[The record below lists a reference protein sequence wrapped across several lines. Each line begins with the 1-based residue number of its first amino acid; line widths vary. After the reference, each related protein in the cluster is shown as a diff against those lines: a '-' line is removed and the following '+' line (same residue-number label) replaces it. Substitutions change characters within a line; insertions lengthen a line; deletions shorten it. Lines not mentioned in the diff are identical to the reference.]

1 MKKSIHPICSLSL
14 MGTLLFITPA
24 TAQTVTGS
32 ASVSGNI
39 TISATGVF
47 FNASGSNS
55 PANPLKPYSGNPNS
69 GSFSGLTSGAIKNL
83 PGVTAPGPL
92 AIKGFATFNTP
103 SGTIVFDLQ
112 SAAPGSGSTQA
123 CANAAIGNVCTPA
136 GSPLTVIQT
145 AANATAIELVLKG
158 IAYPATAGPGSAGTT
173 MSLTIVT
180 VSIGT
185 ISGLMPIIATPSG
198 IRLFYSATLTT
209 P

>member
-1 MKKSIHPICSLSL
+1 MVYCLVNKDTYMIKATYT
-14 MGTLLFITPA
+14 TLALFFITAFALITPA

-112 SAAPGSGSTQA
+112 SAAPGSGSTQD

-145 AANATAIELVLKG
+145 AANATAIELVLKASR
-158 IAYPATAGPGSAGTT
+158 IRQRPVQVQPALPC
-173 MSLTIVT
+173 
-180 VSIGT
+180 
-185 ISGLMPIIATPSG
+185 
-198 IRLFYSATLTT
+198 R
-209 P
+209 